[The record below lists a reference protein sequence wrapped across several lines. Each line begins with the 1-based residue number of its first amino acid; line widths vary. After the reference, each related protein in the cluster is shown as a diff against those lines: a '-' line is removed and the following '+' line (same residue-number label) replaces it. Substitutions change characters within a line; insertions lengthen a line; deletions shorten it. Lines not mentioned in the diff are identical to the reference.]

1 MSKDCWCTPLKR
13 RGKKTLYG
21 GAARNVRIA
30 ACGGMDNIIADA
42 VLGAFEKANRLSGG
56 NVVEL
61 QTRIQK
67 RA

>member
-1 MSKDCWCTPLKR
+1 MSNDSWCTPLKR

-21 GAARNVRIA
+21 GAARNVRIS
-30 ACGGMDNIIADA
+30 ACGGIDNIIADA

-61 QTRIQK
+61 QTRRRK